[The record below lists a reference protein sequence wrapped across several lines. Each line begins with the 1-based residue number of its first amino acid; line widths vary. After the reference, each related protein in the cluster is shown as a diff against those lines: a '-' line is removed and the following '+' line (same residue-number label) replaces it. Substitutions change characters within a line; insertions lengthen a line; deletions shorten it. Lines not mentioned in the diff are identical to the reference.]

1 MNETPPAPQTVAA
14 EGQALFAQEQYQE
27 AIARFSEAQQAY
39 AKAGDE
45 LKAAEMLNN
54 LGVTLRRI
62 DEHQKAAESLE
73 SARQI
78 FHQHGDREREAQV
91 LGNLGGLYSK
101 MKQYKKSDTCYQTA
115 VDIFGELDD
124 PVRQAKTLRGMAIMQ
139 FKRGDRYDAV
149 FTYQDALYF
158 LPNPTLG
165 QRIARLAFRF
175 TGWVLNLPIFR

>member
-1 MNETPPAPQTVAA
+1 MNETTLDPQTIAA

-27 AIARFSEAQQAY
+27 AIARFSQAQQVY
-39 AKAGDE
+39 AEAGDE
-45 LKAAEMLNN
+45 LKSAEMLNN
-54 LGVTLRRI
+54 LGVALRRL
-62 DEHQKAAESLE
+62 DEHPKAAQALE
-73 SARQI
+73 TARQI

-101 MKQYKKSDTCYQTA
+101 MKQYAQSDTCYKTA

-165 QRIARLAFRF
+165 QRIARLAAKF
-175 TGWVLNLPIFR
+175 TGFILSLPIFR